1 MSVLPLG
8 VSFAAQQPAAA
19 PGPDMGFF
27 LMMGVVF
34 AIFYFL
40 VIRPQSKQKRELEQA
55 VKAAAK
61 GDQVVTSGGLHG
73 KIVSSDDATFTI
85 EIATLK
91 GAPVRVQ
98 VSRAKVESVS
108 SKAASSS
115 KTASSAKTAS
125 SSKSDSS
132 ADSESS
138 QKDSKGSKKGES

>member
-1 MSVLPLG
+1 MTAVPLG

-27 LMMGVVF
+27 VMMGVVF

-40 VIRPQSKQKRELEQA
+40 VVRPQSKQKRELEQA

-98 VSRAKVESVS
+98 VSRVKIESVS
-108 SKAASSS
+108 SKTASSTKTASSS
-115 KTASSAKTAS
+115 KTASSG
-125 SSKSDSS
+125 
-132 ADSESS
+132 DSESA
-138 QKDSKGSKKGES
+138 QKDSKESKKGES